1 MHMKCNVGDNIKFN
15 FASMMRAV
23 NKTIPLAS
31 LAPNTFETRDGLNVN
46 VFRHSFQTRKRR
58 HFFWV
63 TSIVGVVP
71 STHSVGN
78 ATAWEEDRVLTRLLS
93 DRRCVTTGSL
103 IRPMLE
109 EPDPK
114 RQKSAPLEQAGEE
127 GVNRQGKTY
136 TANNVEDEAEETFPL
151 QQQSTRNGATADWW
165 QSGDARR
172 LFAPCDNLLYEANC
186 DVKKEVVMERIEL

>member
-1 MHMKCNVGDNIKFN
+1 M
-15 FASMMRAV
+15 
-23 NKTIPLAS
+23 
-31 LAPNTFETRDGLNVN
+31 
-46 VFRHSFQTRKRR
+46 
-58 HFFWV
+58 

-114 RQKSAPLEQAGEE
+114 RQKSAPLEQAEEE

-172 LFAPCDNLLYEANC
+172 LFAPCDTSPTSTSKTPKRLKMPPILRGSISATPRVNKFIGSTVFSFLP
-186 DVKKEVVMERIEL
+186 